1 MIMFFLPWWIY
12 VLIGTV
18 VFTSAFGGIWL
29 AGIAFDRET
38 GDETYPCLAHLGTDT
53 DGAEDWCGQKHGHS
67 GDHLGMRQYFDADE
81 TVSRVTS
88 VDCEGFPTYT
98 HECVISLGHT
108 MADESTCF
116 CCADHESSDFSH
128 DQMRQTN
135 AAGDV
140 VIDENPG
147 YLPGSAPL
155 PSLADGED
163 LEYVSPGVYKILPPL
178 PQRLSKVPAQTEH
191 NDPWPVCGQRILF
204 TGDMTCVLAKG
215 HPGPHEHY

>member
-1 MIMFFLPWWIY
+1 MFFLPWWIY

-38 GDETYPCLAHLGTDT
+38 EGETYPCLAHLGTDT

-81 TVSRVTS
+81 TVFTREWPE
-88 VDCEGFPTYT
+88 DA

-116 CCADHESSDFSH
+116 CGPVGAEEDDGIF
-128 DQMRQTN
+128 RQTN

-140 VIDENPG
+140 IIDENPG

-155 PSLADGED
+155 PSL
-163 LEYVSPGVYKILPPL
+163 
-178 PQRLSKVPAQTEH
+178 PQRLSKVPVQTEH
-191 NDPWPVCGQRILF
+191 NGPIPKCTVPDCGRW
-204 TGDMTCVLAKG
+204 AG
-215 HPGPHEHY
+215 HIGTHW

>member
-38 GDETYPCLAHLGTDT
+38 EDETYPCLAHLGTDT
-53 DGAEDWCGQKHGHS
+53 DGRELWCWLQHGHDGRHEDQS
-67 GDHLGMRQYFDADE
+67 ELPE
-81 TVSRVTS
+81 TVFTQEWPE
-88 VDCEGFPTYT
+88 DA

-116 CCADHESSDFSH
+116 CGADHESPDFSH
-128 DQMRQTN
+128 DQMRQMN
-135 AAGDV
+135 AAGHV

-155 PSLADGED
+155 P
-163 LEYVSPGVYKILPPL
+163 PL
-178 PQRLSKVPAQTEH
+178 PQRLSKVPVQE
-191 NDPWPVCGQRILF
+191 NRPWPGCFHQSSDGRCRLVKSHI
-204 TGDMTCVLAKG
+204 
-215 HPGPHEHY
+215 GPHDYV

>member
-38 GDETYPCLAHLGTDT
+38 GDETYPCLAHLGSDR
-53 DGAEDWCGQKHGHS
+53 DGVELWCWRVHS
-67 GDHLGMRQYFDADE
+67 HPGPHADQFELPE
-81 TVSRVTS
+81 TVFTREWPE
-88 VDCEGFPTYT
+88 DA

-116 CCADHESSDFSH
+116 CGPVGAEECDRL
-128 DQMRQTN
+128 RQTN

-140 VIDENPG
+140 IIDENPG

-155 PSLADGED
+155 PSL
-163 LEYVSPGVYKILPPL
+163 
-178 PQRLSKVPAQTEH
+178 PQRLSKVPVQTEH
-191 NDPWPVCGQRILF
+191 NDPWPVCGHSNMN
-204 TGDMTCVLAKG
+204 GTCDLAKG
-215 HPGPHEHY
+215 HPGDHSFMCY